1 MKKVIKVRDKENQ
14 EVKELQNQNQE
25 LNKNVKVILGDP
37 YQIKTKSKWLKFR
50 KNFKILLLTA
60 NLK

>member
-25 LNKNVKVILGDP
+25 LNKNVKVILGDL